1 MQLTIKIITFM
12 LMIPALLVLGIA
24 LGPAA
29 LVMLFVA
36 GLAVPRGARGGLV
49 RTKAAA
55 VAAQI
60 DADRAAEGYLTVS
73 LCLTICLPQ
82 LSRANTSTT

>member
-36 GLAVPRGARGGLV
+36 GLAVRRGARRCGWFE
-49 RTKAAA
+49 RKP
-55 VAAQI
+55 
-60 DADRAAEGYLTVS
+60 RRS
-73 LCLTICLPQ
+73 L
-82 LSRANTSTT
+82 RR